1 MLTGKAEPFRSGER
15 QSRTE
20 IVNEMLG
27 SLTLFLRR
35 IRAFLA
41 RDWLLTLSYRMQF
54 FLRVLSILIVVTTL
68 FFISKIFVGFA
79 DPRFAQWR
87 DPLAAWLTGLA
98 VLNYFMTGF
107 SSLANAI
114 RSEQMQGT
122 LESVLLTP
130 ISVPTV
136 IVASSAWD
144 FVQAT
149 LFSFLYLFF
158 GWLLFDVHYRGSYLL
173 ALVFLVLTT
182 MVLACLGILSASFAM
197 VFKRGDPFGIF
208 LGTGSALFSGVFFP
222 TQLISQYAGEGISTI
237 SRLLP
242 ATYGLDGIRRVLLQG
257 EGLSQVREPLLTL
270 IGFLVV
276 LLPFSLWVFGR
287 AVRRAKR
294 EGSLIQY

>member
-1 MLTGKAEPFRSGER
+1 MNPL
-15 QSRTE
+15 
-20 IVNEMLG
+20 
-27 SLTLFLRR
+27 LFLRR
-35 IRAFLA
+35 IWAFIV
-41 RDWLLTLSYRMQF
+41 RDWRLQLSYRMQF

-68 FFISKIFVGFA
+68 FFISKIFTGFT

-87 DPLAAWLTGLA
+87 NPLAAWLTGLA

-114 RSEQMQGT
+114 RQEQVQGT
-122 LESVLLTP
+122 LESVLMTP

-149 LFSFLYLFF
+149 FFSSLYLLF
-158 GWLLFDVHYRGSYLL
+158 GWLFFDVHYQGNYLL
-173 ALVFLVLTT
+173 ALAFLLLTT
-182 MVLACLGILSASFAM
+182 VVLSCLGILSASVAM

-208 LGTGSALFSGVFFP
+208 LGAGSALFSGVFFP
-222 TQLISQYAGEGISTI
+222 TQLISEYAGGLAHI
-237 SRLLP
+237 SRILP
-242 ATYGLDGIRRVLLQG
+242 ATYGLDGIRRVLIEGQG
-257 EGLSQVREPLLTL
+257 FAQVRDPLITL
-270 IGFLVV
+270 LAFLAV
-276 LLPFSLWVFGR
+276 LLPLSLWVFGR

>member
-1 MLTGKAEPFRSGER
+1 MNPL
-15 QSRTE
+15 
-20 IVNEMLG
+20 
-27 SLTLFLRR
+27 LFLRR
-35 IRAFLA
+35 IWAFIV
-41 RDWLLTLSYRMQF
+41 RDWRLQLSYRMQF

-68 FFISKIFVGFA
+68 FFISKIFTGFT

-87 DPLAAWLTGLA
+87 NPLAAWLTGLA

-114 RSEQMQGT
+114 RQEQMQGT

-149 LFSFLYLFF
+149 FFSSLYLLF
-158 GWLLFDVHYRGSYLL
+158 GWLFFDVHYQGNYLL
-173 ALVFLVLTT
+173 ALAFLLLTT
-182 MVLACLGILSASFAM
+182 VVLSCLGILSASFTM

-208 LGTGSALFSGVFFP
+208 LGAGSALFSGVLFP
-222 TQLISQYAGEGISTI
+222 TQLIAEHAGRGVSTI
-237 SRLLP
+237 SKILP
-242 ATYGLDGIRRVLLQG
+242 PTYGLDGIRRVLIEGQG
-257 EGLSQVREPLLTL
+257 LAQVREPLITL
-270 IGFLVV
+270 LAFLAV
-276 LLPFSLWVFGR
+276 LLPLSLWVFGR